1 MAYVPTGF
9 SGGSLLGRVLLIE
22 PTYRFGERR
31 MVTLYAL
38 ICLALQLVFWL
49 EPSIVADVVVFSLMG
64 FFFGPFFP
72 TVSFPNTLPTGSRLT
87 TIRASRWHRSSS
99 LRTCEAPPL
108 VSPGYNVRSAYA
120 NVSRFSLRTVS
131 SWRGDFPIPHWNH
144 CSREGSSSATTN
156 TCWLIL
162 RDFDQL
168 GTSS

>member
-38 ICLALQLVFWL
+38 VCLALQLVFWL
-49 EPSIVADVVVFSLMG
+49 EPSIVADVVVFFLMG

-72 TVSFPNTLPTGSRLT
+72 TVSFPNTVPAGSRLIT
-87 TIRASRWHRSSS
+87 TRASRWHRSSS
-99 LRTCEAPPL
+99 LRTCEALPL
-108 VSPGYNVRSAYA
+108 VSPCYCMRSAYA
-120 NVSRFSLRTVS
+120 NVSRFSLRTFS
-131 SWRGDFPIPHWNH
+131 SWRGDLSIPHRNY
-144 CSREGSSSATTN
+144 CSRERSSSATTN
-156 TCWLIL
+156 TCWFIL
-162 RDFDQL
+162 RNLGQL